1 VNKLPINQLQL
12 PSEVEVY
19 PGDKVYYHKYPYRVD
34 LGRPGS
40 AYRDQW
46 ANIRDQLDL
55 LVDTDYRRTYWGVY
69 YVSNSDDALTLC
81 NIGREHGCNV
91 AITGPVNQ
99 SNLEALENHNRET
112 QVIRDKLWWNKY
124 DIRIKT
130 TIFLPEEDEQELR
143 DFITENFDDYKLE
156 TWLWSGRRQL
166 ERAYISSEN
175 LEDVVGMMK
184 LRFYDPTDPKSIVHK
199 FERAVVIKSDK

>member
-1 VNKLPINQLQL
+1 MNKLPINQLQL

-34 LGRPGS
+34 LGRPES

-69 YVSNSDDALTLC
+69 YVSNSDDALALC

-130 TIFLPEEDEQELR
+130 SIFSSEEDELELR
-143 DFITENFDDYKLE
+143 NFIAENFDDYKLDV
-156 TWLWSGRRQL
+156 WFWSGRRRL
-166 ERAYISSEN
+166 ERAYVSSKH

-184 LRFYDPTDPKSIVHK
+184 IQFYDPSNSNSVIYK
-199 FERAVVIKSDK
+199 FERAVVVDCDK